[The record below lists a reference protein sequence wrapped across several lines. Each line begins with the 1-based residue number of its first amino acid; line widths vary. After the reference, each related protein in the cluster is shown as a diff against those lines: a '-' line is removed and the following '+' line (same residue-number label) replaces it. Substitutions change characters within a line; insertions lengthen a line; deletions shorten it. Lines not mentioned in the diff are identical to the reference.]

1 MGWKPESTPWEMCS
15 LGAAN
20 VNCVT
25 VWLLALKTDETVSP
39 AEALRLQGVLACWL
53 LAPAPT
59 WTVKFVYETVE
70 NKPR

>member
-1 MGWKPESTPWEMCS
+1 MCS
-15 LGAAN
+15 HGAAN

-25 VWLLALKTDETVSP
+25 VRLLALKTDETARVSP
-39 AEALRLQGVLACWL
+39 AEALRLHGVLACWL
-53 LAPAPT
+53 SAPAST